1 MTRTKTR
8 TARAYVWLTPL
19 EKETWNAKA
28 ASAGLNLNEYI
39 RSCVERRKIATAP
52 PEINRMTA
60 VELSRIGVNLNQQV
74 RAMNTALASGQHI
87 SNIDEALATVSEVI
101 LTVQKLQLD
110 LIGASHDRQDC

>member
-8 TARAYVWLTPL
+8 TTRQNIWLTPF
-19 EKETWNAKA
+19 EKKNWKEKA
-28 ASAGLNLNEYI
+28 AAAGMNLNEYI
-39 RSCVERRKIATAP
+39 RCCVERRKIATAP
-52 PEINRMTA
+52 PEINRMAA

-101 LTVQKLQLD
+101 LAVQKLQLD

>member
-28 ASAGLNLNEYI
+28 AAAGMNLNEYI
-39 RSCVERRKIATAP
+39 RCCVERRKITLVP
-52 PEINRMTA
+52 PEINRITA

-74 RAMNTALASGQHI
+74 RAMNTALASGQYI
-87 SNIDEALATVSEVI
+87 SNIDEALATVTEVT
-101 LTVQKLQLD
+101 LAVQKLQLE
-110 LIGASHDRQDC
+110 LIGQQA